1 MKETRGELARIERH
15 PDSPMIMIVA
25 GNGARALMMSEAE
38 AQAIAA
44 AGPGTEEQ

>member
-38 AQAIAA
+38 AQASRPRAR
-44 AGPGTEEQ
+44 GTEEQ

>member
-25 GNGARALMMSEAE
+25 GTAHGR
-38 AQAIAA
+38 
-44 AGPGTEEQ
+44 